1 MIKKFHIYTRVSTLE
16 QKESGTSLDTQKE
29 LGEKLSKQV
38 SKGKLRSR
46 FLMGTPLDKTARNKA
61 IIISRNINKAKK
73 IMTNVCKGIFP
84 GNYSD
89 N

>member
-1 MIKKFHIYTRVSTLE
+1 
-16 QKESGTSLDTQKE
+16 
-29 LGEKLSKQV
+29 
-38 SKGKLRSR
+38 
-46 FLMGTPLDKTARNKA
+46 MGTPLDKTARNKA

-73 IMTNVCKGIFP
+73 IMTNVCKGVFP